1 MKLLTSK
8 EQAFVEHYIEGGNA
22 TAAARH
28 AGYSNDSSN
37 AHRLV
42 QRLASHINQAHQH
55 RMARFTGRALSVLE
69 GIISDEEAAD
79 RDRINAVS
87 SYLDRA
93 GVVRGSSVQLQQ
105 QQNEDEPFRRE
116 ATTES
121 GEQVEVLGRGRSVM
135 IFPKLK
141 YDDEATL
148 S

>member
-105 QQNEDEPFRRE
+105 QNEDEPFSRE
-116 ATTES
+116 ATTED
-121 GEQVEVLGRGRSVM
+121 GQQVDVLGRGRSVM

-141 YDDEATL
+141 YDDDEATL